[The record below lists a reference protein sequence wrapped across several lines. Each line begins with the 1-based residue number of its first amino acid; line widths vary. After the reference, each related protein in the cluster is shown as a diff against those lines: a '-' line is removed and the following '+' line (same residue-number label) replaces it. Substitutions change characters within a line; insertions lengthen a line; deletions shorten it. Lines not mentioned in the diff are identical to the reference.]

1 MSEIAS
7 SCHQTLIGPM
17 KDRSASGPGC
27 VKTCASGEVAELF
40 SPFPSI
46 GDRCQSCS
54 SPMERNREK
63 ASMRGSDAGVF
74 TQPGSTTVLTAP
86 ERRFRSTPMNGH
98 HQVGP
103 VGPVRAN
110 IRSREAKRPAVVPEA
125 FWSEFG
131 NSRRRIAL
139 LLPAKQKRGT
149 KEGFVY
155 CRCERP
161 VPPRALDRSRIV
173 PVFRHRHARSARAS

>member
-1 MSEIAS
+1 M
-7 SCHQTLIGPM
+7 
-17 KDRSASGPGC
+17 
-27 VKTCASGEVAELF
+27 
-40 SPFPSI
+40 
-46 GDRCQSCS
+46 RC
-54 SPMERNREK
+54 
-63 ASMRGSDAGVF
+63 GF
-74 TQPGSTTVLTAP
+74 GSTTVLTAP

-161 VPPRALDRSRIV
+161 VPPRALDIDRESCRCFVTAMLDLRGLRDAVAGRS
-173 PVFRHRHARSARAS
+173 PDFRVRKSTSRSCCGPARSAACAGQSLAIICRNPSRQLSALLR